1 MPRASGAS
9 STPRRLQESRPPA
22 FTGSSAYADDDIQRS
37 PHHRCGLPEQNLAL
51 FLGTDR
57 RLAEIRI
64 DLFGLGVGAL
74 GGGANLDGFKPAL
87 HMRKLL
93 NVLALVLV
101 RHHPGI
107 AGHVGDRI
115 VARDELAIGEALV
128 EHAI

>member
-9 STPRRLQESRPPA
+9 STPRCLQESRPPA

-74 GGGANLDGFKPAL
+74 GGGAGLDGLKPAL
-87 HMRKLL
+87 HVRKLL
-93 NVLALVLV
+93 DVLALVLV
-101 RHHPGI
+101 AHDPWIR
-107 AGHVGDRI
+107 GHVGDRI
-115 VARDELAIGEALV
+115 VFRDELAIGQTL
-128 EHAI
+128 I